1 MPALRQHRARALQ
14 ASTRRIRRGAHSAV
28 LSPERINMHGPL
40 QTTIDGRE
48 VPVLPAQAPQSRP
61 AAPDRLFTAPQ
72 TMRGQLALATDQA
85 SLVRASL
92 LARPDAPEPRR

>member
-14 ASTRRIRRGAHSAV
+14 PSTRRIRRDARSAV
-28 LSPERINMHGPL
+28 LSPERINMHVPL

-48 VPVLPAQAPQSRP
+48 VPVLPAQAPESRP

-72 TMRGQLALATDQA
+72 TTRGQLAMPTDQP

>member
-1 MPALRQHRARALQ
+1 
-14 ASTRRIRRGAHSAV
+14 
-28 LSPERINMHGPL
+28 MHVPL

-48 VPVLPAQAPQSRP
+48 VPVLPAQAPESRP

-72 TMRGQLALATDQA
+72 TTRGQLAMPTDQP

>member
-1 MPALRQHRARALQ
+1 
-14 ASTRRIRRGAHSAV
+14 
-28 LSPERINMHGPL
+28 MHVPL

-48 VPVLPAQAPQSRP
+48 EPTAAPQPVQSGP
-61 AAPDRLFTAPQ
+61 
-72 TMRGQLALATDQA
+72 ATDQP